1 MSLSLARGARLV
13 HIVHVPRRPALR
25 GRRSQAESARTRQ
38 RILDCAERLF
48 ARKSYRGVG
57 TREVARVAGVQPYTI
72 QHHFGSKLG
81 LFEAVLG
88 RWDEVVR
95 TRITDEIAQ
104 LGDVRSVVTALLG
117 ELLDFFLEH
126 RDWVTL
132 SVRNTLGEG
141 LPRRVEASD
150 RTWARF
156 IEASLQATGRPPPPV
171 DVRLLLITIEGV
183 LHNHVLSGRRYR
195 VLFGKDLTDPALRQR
210 VKRHLERSVLAL
222 LDADADD
229 RARGAEAPTA
239 TPTGRP
245 AAATSRPR
253 PPGGSGAPSPP
264 RSSRGSPRPSDR

>member
-1 MSLSLARGARLV
+1 MS
-13 HIVHVPRRPALR
+13 
-25 GRRSQAESARTRQ
+25 TR
-38 RILDCAERLF
+38 
-48 ARKSYRGVG
+48 K
-57 TREVARVAGVQPYTI
+57 VARVAGVQPNTI

-88 RWDEVVR
+88 RWNEVVR
-95 TRITDEIAQ
+95 ARISAQIAE
-104 LGDVRSVVTALLG
+104 LRDIRSVVTALLG

-156 IEASLQATGRPPPPV
+156 IETSLQATGRPPSV

-195 VLFGKDLTDPALRQR
+195 ALFGKDLTDPLLRQR
-210 VKRHLERSVLAL
+210 VKQHLVRSVLAL
-222 LDADADD
+222 LGTDAAIQRAARALTPGD
-229 RARGAEAPTA
+229 RP
-239 TPTGRP
+239 P
-245 AAATSRPR
+245 AAAASRPR
-253 PPGGSGAPSPP
+253 PDGSAVPSPP
-264 RSSRGSPRPSDR
+264 RRSRGSPRPSDR